1 MDKLTGNGN
10 PEQAPQ
16 SDEEDDSPLCNSPA
30 RNSIAVSIRLAIA
43 LCEASV
49 SDSLGALPPGPGR
62 CCGRVPRDARERAM
76 KMKKIQASSLTT
88 ALVDRRGFLRN
99 AGVGVAAAAALADRT
114 VRAEQQAMRSTSN
127 VPSMRDVTLANQH
140 MLNTV
145 RIEAW
150 RKDRT
155 GSVGTGFMHKFCEDE
170 SGAIQCVVT
179 NAHVID
185 GTEMCELVFRSRKLG
200 AENAQT
206 VPSTIRFPKDFGQRW
221 HVHPDETADLA
232 VLPISN
238 ELRQMIANGFTPE
251 FKATQAHHLLN
262 ADNARQLNAVE
273 EVLMVGYPNGLW
285 DRKNNLPVARTGI
298 TASPSGVDWNGR
310 KEFLIDCAVY
320 PGSSGSPVYLFS
332 PSGTRLSVGH
342 RVVITDRV
350 ILLGIVKSVFLHDIR
365 GTPKSVAVPTTVN
378 DRFDVRIPN
387 DLGLCTRSDQLTYF
401 EEYFR
406 QEIEKGDLDGGN
418 VVR

>member
-1 MDKLTGNGN
+1 
-10 PEQAPQ
+10 
-16 SDEEDDSPLCNSPA
+16 
-30 RNSIAVSIRLAIA
+30 
-43 LCEASV
+43 
-49 SDSLGALPPGPGR
+49 
-62 CCGRVPRDARERAM
+62 M
-76 KMKKIQASSLTT
+76 KAMKKIRALGLMT
-88 ALVDRRGFLRN
+88 APVDRRGFLRA
-99 AGVGVAAAAALADRT
+99 AGVSVAAATATLPDGT
-114 VRAEQQAMRSTSN
+114 VRAEQQTMRSTPS
-127 VPSMRDVTLANQH
+127 VPSVRDVSLANQH

-170 SGAIQCVVT
+170 SGAVQCVVT

-185 GTEMCELVFRSRKLG
+185 GTETCELVFRSRKLG

-206 VPSTIRFPKDFGQRW
+206 VPSTVRFQKDFGKRW
-221 HVHPDETADLA
+221 YVHPDETADLA

-251 FKATQAHHLLN
+251 FKATQVHQLLN

-285 DRKNNLPVARTGI
+285 DRNNNLPVARTGI
-298 TASPSGVDWNGR
+298 TASPPGVDWNGR

-332 PSGTRLSVGH
+332 PSGTRLSVDH
-342 RVVITDRV
+342 KVVTTDRV
-350 ILLGIVKSVFLHDIR
+350 TLLGIVKSVFLHDIR
-365 GTPKSVAVPTTVN
+365 GNLKSVAVPTTVN
-378 DRFDVRIPN
+378 DGFDVRVPN
-387 DLGLCTRSDQLTYF
+387 DLGLCTRSDQLMYF
-401 EEYFR
+401 EEHFR
-406 QEIEKGDLDGGN
+406 QEIERRGRDGGDIA
-418 VVR
+418 R

>member
-1 MDKLTGNGN
+1 
-10 PEQAPQ
+10 
-16 SDEEDDSPLCNSPA
+16 
-30 RNSIAVSIRLAIA
+30 
-43 LCEASV
+43 
-49 SDSLGALPPGPGR
+49 
-62 CCGRVPRDARERAM
+62 
-76 KMKKIQASSLTT
+76 MKKIPASSLTT
-88 ALVDRRGFLRN
+88 APLDRREFLRDT
-99 AGVGVAAAAALADRT
+99 AFGVVAAAAALANQSAH
-114 VRAEQQAMRSTSN
+114 AEQQMMRSTSN
-127 VPSMRDVTLANQH
+127 VPSVGDISLANQH
-140 MLNTV
+140 VLNTV

-185 GTEMCELVFRSRKLG
+185 GTDMCELVFRSRKLG
-200 AENAQT
+200 VENAQT

-221 HVHPDETADLA
+221 YVHPDEQADLA

-238 ELRQMIANGFTPE
+238 ELRQMVTNGFTPE

-298 TASPSGVDWNGR
+298 TATPPGVDWNGR

-342 RVVITDRV
+342 TVVTTDRV
-350 ILLGIVKSVFLHDIR
+350 ILLGIVKSVFLHNIR
-365 GTPKSVAVPTTVN
+365 GNLKSVAVPTTAN
-378 DRFDVRIPN
+378 DGFDVRIPN
-387 DLGLCTRSDQLTYF
+387 DLGLCTRSDQLMYF
-401 EEYFR
+401 EEHFR
-406 QEIEKGDLDGGN
+406 QEIEIGERDGGG
-418 VVR
+418 VSR

>member
-1 MDKLTGNGN
+1 MKKKQALGLTK
-10 PEQAPQ
+10 
-16 SDEEDDSPLCNSPA
+16 
-30 RNSIAVSIRLAIA
+30 
-43 LCEASV
+43 ASV
-49 SDSLGALPPGPGR
+49 NR
-62 CCGRVPRDARERAM
+62 RA
-76 KMKKIQASSLTT
+76 
-88 ALVDRRGFLRN
+88 FLRV
-99 AGVGVAAAAALADRT
+99 AGVGGAVVALPDGT
-114 VRAEQQAMRSTSN
+114 VRAEQQTAGSMSS
-127 VPSMRDVTLANQH
+127 VPSVRDVSLANQH

-150 RKDRT
+150 SKDGK

-185 GTEMCELVFRSRKLG
+185 GTETCELVFRSRKLD
-200 AENAQT
+200 AEDAQT
-206 VPSTIRFPKDFGQRW
+206 VPSTVRFPKGFGGRW
-221 HVHPDETADLA
+221 HIHPDETADLA

-238 ELRQMIANGFTPE
+238 ELRQMMANGFTPE
-251 FKATQAHHLLN
+251 FKATQVHQLLN

-298 TASPSGVDWNGR
+298 TASPPAVDWNGR

-342 RVVITDRV
+342 RVVTTDRV
-350 ILLGIVKSVFLHDIR
+350 VLLGIVKSVFLHDIR
-365 GTPKSVAVPTTVN
+365 GNLKSAEVPTRVN
-378 DRFDVRIPN
+378 DGFEVRVPN
-387 DLGLCTRSDQLTYF
+387 DLGLCTRSDQLMYF
-401 EEYFR
+401 ETHFR
-406 QEIEKGDLDGGN
+406 QEIERRSRDGGEI
-418 VVR
+418 VR